1 MKKSE
6 LKLRLVSG
14 VNNLIDDYFGSGT
27 MSDNMINAT
36 LKIIVRQNEY
46 KLDGMLDL
54 FADETGDI
62 DSNVIVEEYSKVL
75 GNDGIIIDIRDF
87 IKSSTI
93 RHFLPDKSLMVK
105 KDDIK
110 RMLM

>member
-87 IKSSTI
+87 VKSDTI
-93 RHFLPDKSLMVK
+93 RHFLPNKSLIVK
-105 KDDIK
+105 KDDIR